1 MKFLKLNSLSTL
13 LGLLAMVFLFAC
25 GESET
30 PDAGEMAED
39 GHMHDETA
47 HDDHA
52 HHDHAQDGQAMH
64 GGPAGGMM
72 DYSAQTPAA
81 FQQQLGQYAEDYQ
94 ELKDALVDTDFE
106 TAKAAASETL
116 SSLEAVDMTQLEG
129 EAHNYWMQQQNTMQQ
144 YLQAMADASD
154 IEEIRKHFAEI
165 TQPMKQSIAA
175 YGVPGETFYVQYC
188 PMAFND
194 QGASWISSEE
204 AIRNPYFGDK
214 MLKCGKVQETLANK

>member
-13 LGLLAMVFLFAC
+13 LGLPAMVFLFAC
-25 GESET
+25 GNSNE
-30 PDAGEMAED
+30 AGQMAEE
-39 GHMHDETA
+39 GHMHDEAA
-47 HDDHA
+47 HDGHA
-52 HHDHAQDGQAMH
+52 HDGHSHDGEAMQSAS
-64 GGPAGGMM
+64 GDMM
-72 DYSAQTPAA
+72 DFTAQTPAA
-81 FQQQLGQYAEDYQ
+81 FQQQFGQYAEDYQ

-106 TAKAAASETL
+106 AAKTAASETL
-116 SSLEAVDMTQLEG
+116 SSLEGVDMAQLEG
-129 EAHNYWMQQQNTMQQ
+129 EAHDYWMQQHKMMQQ
-144 YLQAMADASD
+144 HLQAMADASE
-154 IEEIRKHFAEI
+154 IEEIRKHFAEL

-214 MLKCGKVQETLANK
+214 MLKCGKVQETLATK